1 MTVASSTSRAQYNCS
16 GGTTY
21 TFSFGVGETSEIKVI
36 LTDGLGIPATLTETT
51 HYSVSA
57 TNNDFSSGG
66 TVTTVAA
73 YDTPYTITIL
83 RNVPITQS
91 SDYVEGMES
100 LYETFE
106 DGLDKLT
113 RIDQQ
118 QQEILNRALT
128 IPEASS
134 ATTALSA
141 LVANGYLRVNSTGDG
156 FEFATLVE
164 TGAISDEAYNQ
175 TTWSAADDTA
185 PSKKAV
191 SAELELKADKSGE
204 TITGATLTTSTIN
217 GLTPTAAAVGF
228 TLAGGTTSKT
238 LTVSDTL
245 TLALGAANLK
255 QFMNAAG
262 AALEWG
268 LGLKIVAYTRD
279 MATASGTVSYTGAGF
294 KPGAVI
300 VFAMIDGN
308 TLWSIG
314 MGTHGASHHI
324 AIADTGSAIGHFGN
338 ALIYMRTTGTNFQ
351 YTGTPSMTADGM
363 DLAWTKGGT
372 PTATITFYALYIR

>member
-1 MTVASSTSRAQYNCS
+1 MTVASSTSRIQYNCS

-36 LTDGLGIPATLTETT
+36 LTDGSDNQTTLTETT
-51 HYSVSA
+51 HYAVSA

-66 TVTTVAA
+66 TVTTVTA

-100 LYETFE
+100 LYQTFE

-113 RIDQQ
+113 RIAQQ
-118 QQEILNRALT
+118 QQEVLNRALT

-134 ATTALSA
+134 ASTALA
-141 LVANGYLRVNSTGDG
+141 AVVANGYLRANSTGTG

-164 TGAISDEAYNQ
+164 TGVISDEAYNQ
-175 TTWSAADDTA
+175 TTWTAADDTA

-191 SAELELKADKSGE
+191 SAELELKATKA
-204 TITGATLTTSTIN
+204 GATLTGATIN
-217 GLTPTAAAVGF
+217 GLTPTAASVGF

-238 LTVSDTL
+238 LTVSDNI

-324 AIADTGSAIGHFGN
+324 AIADTGSAIGHIGN
-338 ALIYMRTTGTNFQ
+338 ALIYMQTTGTNFQ